1 MPFNK
6 RDALSEKN
14 LTDLLNYARKN
25 SEFIQKQY
33 NVLLYE
39 PQYVYQKL
47 KKDILPAFE
56 NAKDLSPNQK
66 KLLEELFVETAN
78 LLIIEAY
85 EKSIEK
91 KQDTRENFAFADR
104 LLNYI
109 DLDYDTVQNKRAYLL
124 GKIRIEMKAEEGAIA
139 TLQDLAEKMT
149 SEISSKDTQPSLEQI
164 HAAIATANSNLRSKN
179 PKHKDA
185 AEQAILHNLFAI
197 LYYQHHHPIT
207 SKKRKGQ
214 EDSEEE
220 LQGNLNLS
228 KMKAEDI
235 PDLRDQ
241 IDPKYFKADKGSN
254 TQLAHLYVELGF
266 AYLNAGK
273 FNEAYGTFDL
283 LTENYKNN
291 DHSDAYVFRAKAMLG
306 KCMVYLNQHPQNL
319 KQASSVL
326 DVFYTAFMID
336 HDFTDWPS
344 IRSLYEYLHAEIAVA
359 SSNYTGA
366 LGDLDRSLHYVQFD
380 NDANAPL
387 NLLNKIFDAILTD
400 DPDKRITLHRFYEVT
415 NFKEKLYKL
424 ITALDLPLQLK
435 ALQAC
440 LVEDTQLGSL
450 MWLQRGLTKVTLENK
465 TFTKIKERI
474 SFVENEMAKY
484 EKPRAKA
491 PSSALFQQPASNAP
505 DTQPPKPSVKKPK

>member
-1 MPFNK
+1 MPYNQ
-6 RDALSEKN
+6 RDTLSEKN
-14 LTDLLNYARKN
+14 LTAFLDRARKTSVSVQTQFN
-25 SEFIQKQY
+25 T
-33 NVLLYE
+33 LLYE
-39 PQYVYQKL
+39 PLFVFTKL
-47 KKDILPAFE
+47 KKEILPAFD
-56 NAKDLSPNQK
+56 NAGDLSANQK
-66 KLLEELFVETAN
+66 KLIEEIFVETAG
-78 LLIIEAY
+78 LLMVDAY
-85 EKSIEK
+85 GKSIEK
-91 KQDTRENFAFADR
+91 RQDTRENFALADR
-104 LLNYI
+104 LLNYHN
-109 DLDYDTVQNKRAYLL
+109 LEYDSVQNKRAYLL
-124 GKIRIEMKAEEGAIA
+124 GRIRIEMKAEEGAIA

-149 SEISSKDTQPSLEQI
+149 FEISSKDTRPSLEQI
-164 HAAIATANSNLRSKN
+164 HAAIATANSNLRSKH

-185 AEQAILHNLFAI
+185 AEQAILHNLCAV

-235 PDLRDQ
+235 PDLQDQ
-241 IDPKYFKADKGSN
+241 IDPKYLKADKDSN
-254 TQLAHLYVELGF
+254 TRLANLYVELGF

-306 KCMVYLNQHPQNL
+306 KCMVYLNQQPQNL

-336 HDFTDWPS
+336 HDFTDRPS
-344 IRSLYEYLHAEIAVA
+344 IRSLYEYLQAEIAVVRL
-359 SSNYTGA
+359 NYTGA
-366 LGDLDRSLHYVQFD
+366 LLDLDRSLHYVQFD

-387 NLLNKIFDAILTD
+387 NLLNKLFDAILTN
-400 DPDKRITLHRFYEVT
+400 DPDKQIILRSFDEVT

-440 LVEDTQLGSL
+440 LDKDSQLGSL